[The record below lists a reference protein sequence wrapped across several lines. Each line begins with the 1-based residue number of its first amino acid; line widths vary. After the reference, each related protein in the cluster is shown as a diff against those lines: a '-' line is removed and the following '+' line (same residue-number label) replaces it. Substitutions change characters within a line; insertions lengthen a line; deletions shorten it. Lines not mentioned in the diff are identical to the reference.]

1 MKKVLMIWSIGL
13 LLVQGT
19 IAQEN
24 VKKSIA
30 IHKISKELLAGEGL
44 DYIKHKEPDKTVYQK
59 KVYDGE
65 TFAIFMV
72 AIGTNITN
80 KFESFP
86 LEEFIFW
93 KNGKAIVT
101 PDEEKP
107 FEVQSGDYFIQAKG
121 FKGSWNFVDIGG
133 VHLELSLIAKNRA
146 ESPKKSP
153 ILQAIVIDRNLISG
167 VHNSK
172 KDVDVIYQGAEVN
185 LKLIRTKEKVLNG
198 TTPERLIHILNGVV
212 TITDDTTQKG
222 QVFYPGD
229 FFIIPNGFKG
239 SWHSDSL
246 QDLRM
251 FEVSRAY

>member
-80 KFESFP
+80 EFESFP

-93 KNGKAIVT
+93 T
-101 PDEEKP
+101 
-107 FEVQSGDYFIQAKG
+107 
-121 FKGSWNFVDIGG
+121 
-133 VHLELSLIAKNRA
+133 R
-146 ESPKKSP
+146 
-153 ILQAIVIDRNLISG
+153 
-167 VHNSK
+167 
-172 KDVDVIYQGAEVN
+172 
-185 LKLIRTKEKVLNG
+185 
-198 TTPERLIHILNGVV
+198 ILN
-212 TITDDTTQKG
+212 K
-222 QVFYPGD
+222 
-229 FFIIPNGFKG
+229 K
-239 SWHSDSL
+239 
-246 QDLRM
+246 
-251 FEVSRAY
+251 